1 MSVTFEAA
9 DGWPIG
15 GLLEAVDGDAGAVLV
30 PGSRHERDAY
40 NSLIGP
46 LAEAG
51 IASLRI
57 DVRGRGSSLGTTRYA
72 RMGPGQRRRVALDV
86 AAALDHLAKP
96 TMAVVAEQDT
106 AADSVAAAVG
116 DERVRAVVLWSPRR
130 GPRLAAALASRPLP
144 VLTLVSS
151 EDREGLDA
159 ASAAGGTI
167 EVFDGLGFGTTMM
180 STRQFEHRDEPP
192 LESIVRGWLVDVLR
206 PSTGPR

>member
-1 MSVTFEAA
+1 MNVKFEAA
-9 DGWPIG
+9 DGWPLG
-15 GLLEAVDGDAGAVLV
+15 GLLQPTDTGAGAVLV

-40 NSLIGP
+40 NSLVEP
-46 LAEAG
+46 LADAG

-106 AADSVAAAVG
+106 AADAVVAATA

-130 GPRLAAALASRPLP
+130 GRRIAAALAARPLP
-144 VLTLVSS
+144 VLTLVST
-151 EDREGLDA
+151 EDRDGLA
-159 ASAAGGTI
+159 AATGN
-167 EVFDGLGFGTTMM
+167 VRMFDGLGFGTTMM
-180 STRQFEHRDEPP
+180 STRQFEHPDEEP
-192 LESIVRGWLVDVLR
+192 LESIVVSWLVDALR
-206 PSTGPR
+206 PSAVPR

>member
-1 MSVTFEAA
+1 VNVEFAAA

-15 GLLEAVDGDAGAVLV
+15 GILEAVDGDLGAVLV

-40 NSLIGP
+40 NSLAAP
-46 LAEAG
+46 LAGAG

-86 AAALDHLAKP
+86 AAALDHLGKQR
-96 TMAVVAEQDT
+96 MAVVAEQDT
-106 AADSVAAAVG
+106 AADAVAAAVA
-116 DERVRAVVLWSPRR
+116 DERVAAVVLWSPRR
-130 GPRLAAALASRPLP
+130 GRRIAAALATRPLP

-151 EDREGLDA
+151 EDHEGRA
-159 ASAAGGTI
+159 AATGTI

-180 STRQFEHRDEPP
+180 STRQFEHPDEEP
-192 LESIVRGWLVDVLR
+192 LESIATAWLVDVLR